1 MAIISENLEF
11 SKEWTDS
18 DDFPTREYSEDKVR
32 DDIQYLFDELKNYIN
47 TIVVAAIN
55 NHESRIAALGGGGSV
70 GHDVLEDDAI
80 ENNNIADKAI
90 TPEKFDD
97 DVEEYVGDIVT
108 EGLAQLFDESGDYYD
123 DLTDLIKTTVRNMT
137 WPEWRLTDG

>member
-70 GHDVLEDDAI
+70 GHDVLEDNAI